1 MESVAVTYGG
11 ARERESELGSRR
23 EKGETRASHHHF
35 CRSKPCCPRW
45 GPHCCRPPPLLV
57 ILSYCTVVTAVL
69 VTGCGVGDHRN
80 HHRSYRY
87 FNLAVRPCLALRCYV
102 VTGAAVAP
110 FSRLFV
116 SPVRLS

>member
-1 MESVAVTYGG
+1 MAEPE
-11 ARERESELGSRR
+11 RERESELGSRG
-23 EKGETRASHHHF
+23 EKGETRASHHYF
-35 CRSKPCCPRW
+35 YRSKPYCRRRGTNCCCQPQ
-45 GPHCCRPPPLLV
+45 LLV
-57 ILSYCTVVTAVL
+57 ILNCCTVVAAVL
-69 VTGCGVGDHRN
+69 VIGCGVGDHRN

-87 FNLAVRPCLALRCYV
+87 FNLVVRPSLASRCYV